1 MGISAIFKRPK
12 ATSSSQVSTD
22 DSIKDG
28 QRPRHIKRRP
38 TASGNR
44 SSEDH
49 MNPKAP
55 APKVSKGAARIISRT
70 SSTSDIGELP
80 TPKSSLNEGPGA
92 SRTRSSATKS
102 MAAPIALPARSQADS
117 DMFGLYRLTTPP
129 LDSATPQ
136 LREIDPF

>member
-12 ATSSSQVSTD
+12 ATSSSSQASTD

-44 SSEDH
+44 PSE
-49 MNPKAP
+49 
-55 APKVSKGAARIISRT
+55 APKVGSKGAARVISPT
-70 SSTSDIGELP
+70 SSASDIGELP
-80 TPKSSLNEGPGA
+80 TPENSLNKGQGA
-92 SRTRSSATKS
+92 LHARGSITKS
-102 MAAPIALPARSQADS
+102 IVAPMALPARSQTDS

-129 LDSATPQ
+129 LDSATSQ